1 MSELQS
7 PFERLRTRLA
17 GLEPGAPP
25 IDLTVGAPRHAPPA
39 FVADVLAA
47 NADRFGPYPAI
58 TGTPE
63 LQDAAHDWLDARYGL
78 NGMLRDKGALLA
90 TCGSREGLFF
100 AAVTA
105 RDLIGKPDPVILFAN
120 PYYQVYAAAAEA
132 LRIEGVPLA
141 ARAADTVLPDLDR
154 LDPALLDRAVAYY
167 VAAPSNPEG
176 NCASLADWHTL
187 LDLAEKHD
195 FYLFADECY
204 SEIYRER
211 MGPPAG
217 ALTAAKS
224 RPEGLRR
231 LIAFNSLSKRSNL
244 AGLRVGFVAGD
255 RATMGAMKD
264 FRNQAA
270 PQVPVA
276 LQAVAA
282 AALRDEA
289 HVHRESPPLRREVR
303 RRRGSPRPH
312 LRHRHPARRLLP
324 VAPGRR
330 GRRRLRRG
338 PVAERWRQGAAGLL
352 PRRRRARP
360 AEPRRGPDS
369 HRPRQRFR
377 RDRGGH
383 QPPPRLPGAARPT
396 RQGLLTPALLR
407 PSARVTRP

>member
-47 NADRFGPYPAI
+47 NADMFGPYPAI

-78 NGMLRDKGALLA
+78 DGMLRDKGALLA

-154 LDPALLDRAVAYY
+154 LDPALLDRAIAYY

-289 HVHRESPPLRREVR
+289 HVTEN
-303 RRRGSPRPH
+303 
-312 LRHRHPARRLLP
+312 RRLYDEKFAAAEAALAPTFGTVTPHGGFCLWLHVGGDDAAFVADLWQSVGVKALP
-324 VAPGRR
+324 GSYLAAGAPGRPNPGA
-330 GRRRLRRG
+330 GRIRIALVSGFGETEEAINRLR
-338 PVAERWRQGAAGLL
+338 AFLE
-352 PRRRRARP
+352 
-360 AEPRRGPDS
+360 
-369 HRPRQRFR
+369 R
-377 RDRGGH
+377 RD
-383 QPPPRLPGAARPT
+383 PLAR
-396 RQGLLTPALLR
+396 A
-407 PSARVTRP
+407 S